1 LRPVGGSGLLHWA
14 KYTAW
19 YLFTASCAAVFAAP
33 VVFMVVGSLKP
44 DDRVLAEAGGWR
56 AFVPGHAS
64 LQNYH
69 DVFARVDFGLFF
81 LNSAVI
87 VGAIVAGGLVV
98 NSLAGY
104 AFARM
109 RWRGRDALFAAVL
122 ALLIIP
128 FEAIAVPLFYEVS
141 LFGWRNTYVVQIAPF
156 VANAF
161 SIYLFYTFFLGMPR
175 ELEEAARMDG
185 AGFFHTFFRII
196 VPNARPVFA
205 TVTILSFLMF
215 WGSYLWPLLVT
226 SGPAVRPLPVAVA
239 EFKTLPPLKWGD
251 ILAFGVMMVAPALLI
266 FVFFQRWFIRGVVS
280 SGIKG

>member
-1 LRPVGGSGLLHWA
+1 MPAGGGGLWRGA
-14 KYTAW
+14 RNAAW
-19 YLFTASCAAVFAAP
+19 YLFTASFAALFAAP
-33 VVFMVVGSLKP
+33 VLFMVAGSLKP
-44 DDRVLAEAGGWR
+44 NDRVLAEAGGWR
-56 AFVPGHAS
+56 ALVPDHAS
-64 LQNYH
+64 LENYR

-81 LNSAVI
+81 FNSVVI
-87 VGAIVAGGLVV
+87 VAAIVVAGVVV

-109 RWRGRDALFAAVL
+109 RWRGRDILFAAVL

-141 LFGWRNTYVVQIAPF
+141 LFGWRNTYVAQIAPF

-161 SIYLFYTFFLGMPR
+161 SIYLFHTFFLGMPR

-215 WGSYLWPLLVT
+215 WGAYLWPLLVT
-226 SGPAVRPLPVAVA
+226 SGPAVRPLPLAVA

-266 FVFFQRWFIRGVVS
+266 FVFFQRWFVRGVVS

>member
-1 LRPVGGSGLLHWA
+1 MHA
-14 KYTAW
+14 AW
-19 YLFTASCAAVFAAP
+19 YLFTALGAAVFIAP
-33 VVFMVVGSLKP
+33 VAFMAVGSLKP

-56 AFVPGHAS
+56 AFVPSHAS

-81 LNSAVI
+81 FNSVII
-87 VGAIVAGGLVV
+87 VGTIVAAGLVV

-109 RWRGRDALFAAVL
+109 RWRGRDAVFAAVL

-128 FEAIAVPLFYEVS
+128 FEAIAVPLFYQVS
-141 LFGWRNTYVVQIAPF
+141 LLGWRNTYVVQIAPF

-161 SIYLFYTFFLGMPR
+161 SIYLFHTFFLGMPA
-175 ELEEAARMDG
+175 ELEEAARLDG
-185 AGFFHTFFRII
+185 AGFVRTFVTVI
-196 VPNARPVFA
+196 VPNAKPVFA
-205 TVTILSFLMF
+205 TVTILTFVMF

-226 SGPAVRPLPVAVA
+226 AGPAVRPLPLAVA

-251 ILAFGVMMVAPALLI
+251 ILAFGMMMVAPVLAI
-266 FVFFQRWFIRGVVS
+266 FVLFQRWFIRGVAS